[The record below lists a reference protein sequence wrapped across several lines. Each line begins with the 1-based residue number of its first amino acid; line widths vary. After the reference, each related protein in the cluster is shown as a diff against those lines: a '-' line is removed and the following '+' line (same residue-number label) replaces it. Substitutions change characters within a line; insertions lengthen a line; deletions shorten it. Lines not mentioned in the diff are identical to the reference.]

1 MTALLVASEPKA
13 HEHISAIVLDSP
25 FSNLWDLAL
34 ELVESQNLGIP
45 SVATSMARVLIRG
58 SVKSRTGVE
67 IDDLS
72 PVKVVHKARVRSVRV
87 RVFERE
93 AREFK

>member
-1 MTALLVASEPKA
+1 M
-13 HEHISAIVLDSP
+13 
-25 FSNLWDLAL
+25 

-87 RVFERE
+87 LVFERLCSS
-93 AREFK
+93 ARVGLWHRVGLWRSLEKVKTLDRYYFE